1 MLMIHM
7 QNYVIRNNVG
17 TKINVSV
24 MERIDWKRNMW

>member
-1 MLMIHM
+1 M

-24 MERIDWKRNMW
+24 VMERIDWKRNMW